1 MNPRFRSL
9 ALSAFSLSL
18 LLAASGCETS
28 NCETEEGEDAVCA
41 ESLKKFTVAGA
52 EQTIEVEYEAG
63 RDLVIDNIKGTIHV
77 NEGLDA
83 GQISITFEPFTYR
96 GHSKDAEAKDDI
108 ENKFSAS
115 FEWSEADEA
124 YIARTDRSEGS
135 TDELGAEITVNLPPE
150 FDGVLRV
157 VNQGGGEL
165 NPGDVNV
172 NFTALS
178 PTVNLENKS
187 LVGNCDLDGAA
198 TVTLTTA
205 DCGGSIEIRNISD
218 NVDVVSTGLET
229 GMDILVQFASISDD
243 ATGGSI
249 KSDDGQ
255 VDVIFPVP
263 DEDNDVTANFSVD
276 ASTGEGAISV
286 YDLRDDCE
294 SSGDDSA
301 QSFVCGEGGNAVY
314 TIRAGLDGVGEAP
327 LKLDFDPTNN

>member
-28 NCETEEGEDAVCA
+28 NCETEEGNNAVCA

-52 EQTIEVEYEAG
+52 EQTIEVDYEPG
-63 RDLVIDNIKGTIHV
+63 RDLVVDNIKGTIHV

-83 GQISITFEPFTYR
+83 GKISITFEPFTYR
-96 GHSKDAEAKDDI
+96 GHSKDAEAKDEI

-115 FEWSEADEA
+115 FEWSEDDEA
-124 YIARTDRSEGS
+124 YIARTDRGS
-135 TDELGAEITVNLPPE
+135 GSSDELGAEITVNLPPE
-150 FDGVLRV
+150 FDGALRV

-165 NPGDVNV
+165 NPGDVIV

-178 PTVNLENKS
+178 PSVELENKS
-187 LVGNCDLDGAA
+187 SVGDCDLDGSA
-198 TVTLTTA
+198 TVTMTRA
-205 DCGGSIEIRNISD
+205 KCGGNIEIRGISD
-218 NVDVVSTGLET
+218 NVEVVSTGLET
-229 GMDILVQFASISDD
+229 GLDVLVQFASISDD

-255 VDVIFPVP
+255 VDVIFPGP
-263 DEDNDVTANFSVD
+263 NEDDELPNFSVD

-294 SSGDDSA
+294 SDGDDAA

-314 TIRAGLDGVGEAP
+314 TIQAGLDGVGDAP
-327 LKLDFDPTNN
+327 LNLDFDPTNN